1 MFGFLKRRRSNQELF
16 DQLYASLSD
25 ASRAPYFFAEM
36 NVPDTVDGRF
46 DMLTLHAVLV
56 LERLRQLP
64 SPADDFA
71 QDFVDD
77 LFKRF
82 DAALR
87 EMGVGDISVPKRMK
101 RIASHFLGRAKAYND
116 ALNVGPEEMARA
128 LARNVFND
136 EMKIEDGARLNQYV
150 NDARQVLGKLD
161 FSAISRADIV
171 WPNPAASAPNE
182 ASRVQ
187 S

>member
-1 MFGFLKRRRSNQELF
+1 MMFGFLKRRRSNQELF

-25 ASRAPYFFAEM
+25 ASRAPYFYAAM
-36 NVPDTVDGRF
+36 GVPDTVEGRF

-56 LERLRQLP
+56 LERLKQLP
-64 SPADDFA
+64 PPADDFA

-77 LFKRF
+77 LFRRF

-116 ALNVGPEEMARA
+116 ALHEGPDAMARA

-136 EMKIEDGARLNQYV
+136 ESHAAQGERLNHYV
-150 NDARQVLGKLD
+150 NQARQALGKVD
-161 FSAISRADIV
+161 FSAISSAAIV
-171 WPNPAASAPNE
+171 WPDPAASVE
-182 ASRVQ
+182 QV
-187 S
+187 

>member
-16 DQLYASLSD
+16 DRLYASLND
-25 ASRAPYFFAEM
+25 ASRAPFFYAVM
-36 NVPDTVDGRF
+36 KVPDTVEGRF

-56 LERLRQLP
+56 LERLKQLP
-64 SPADDFA
+64 PPADDFA

-77 LFKRF
+77 LFRRF

-116 ALNVGPEEMARA
+116 ALNAGPDAMARA
-128 LARNVFND
+128 LARNVFNNENAID
-136 EMKIEDGARLNQYV
+136 AGAQLNRYV
-150 NDARQVLGKLD
+150 NQTRQALVQLD
-161 FSAISRADIV
+161 FSDISSAAIA
-171 WPNPAASAPNE
+171 WPDPVAFAGE
-182 ASRVQ
+182 V
-187 S
+187 